1 MVSFLMP
8 GVYIEEISARQKP
21 IEGLATSI
29 TAFIGLNS
37 SATNSDYRR
46 PIASYQ
52 DFTAIFGECS
62 DMQSN
67 GKVTLLNYLGY
78 AVQSFF
84 ENGGRKCYV
93 AAVPRLNVN
102 AYREALESLQTIDEI
117 CLIAAPG
124 YSALAEAD
132 ASQVSQLLVD
142 HAEKRHYCFA
152 LLDSPPNASNQQL
165 LHARQAIHSAN
176 AALYT
181 PWLIVNDSRR
191 DKDILIPPSGAVAGV
206 LARVDMNYGVWKA
219 PSNDE
224 IRGIIGFERYID
236 HIEQSELAPRGINVL
251 RNVTA
256 RGYRIW
262 GIRTTSDDEQW
273 RYVPVK
279 RLAMYIE
286 HSILK
291 GIDWAVFEPNE
302 EPLWA
307 SVQGEISLFLEKL
320 WRSGAFQGAHANE
333 AYFVRVDRATMT
345 ERDILEGRMYME
357 VGFAPLKPAEFV
369 VLRLRLKT
377 KPGHF

>member
-1 MVSFLMP
+1 MAFLTP
-8 GVYIEEISARQKP
+8 GVYIHDSIRQNP
-21 IEGLATSI
+21 IEGLSTSV

-37 SATNSDYRR
+37 NATVSEYRR

-52 DFTAIFGECS
+52 EYTAIFGECF

-67 GKVTLLNYLGY
+67 GKVTLINYLGY

-84 ENGGRKCYV
+84 ENGGRKCYIV
-93 AAVPRLNVN
+93 AVPRLTVD
-102 AYREALESLQTIDEI
+102 AYRDALESLETIDEI
-117 CLIAAPG
+117 CLVAAPG
-124 YSALAEAD
+124 YSALAETEAR
-132 ASQVSQLLVD
+132 QVSQLLVE
-142 HAEKRHYCFA
+142 HCEKMHYRFA

-165 LHARQAIHSAN
+165 IHARQSIHSAY

-181 PWLIVNDSRR
+181 PWLIVNDNRR
-191 DKDILIPPSGAVAGV
+191 DKDILIPPSGVVAGV

-236 HIEQSELAPRGINVL
+236 NMEQSELAPRGINVL

-262 GIRTTSDDEQW
+262 GIRTTSDEEQW

-279 RLAMYIE
+279 RTAMYIE
-286 HSILK
+286 HSIYK
-291 GIDWAVFEPNE
+291 GLDWAVFEPNE
-302 EPLWA
+302 APLWA
-307 SVQGEISLFLEKL
+307 SVQAEITLFLEKL
-320 WRSGAFQGAHANE
+320 WRSGAFQGARADE

-345 ERDILEGRMYME
+345 ERDMLAGRMYIE
-357 VGFAPLKPAEFV
+357 VGFAPLKPAEFI
-369 VLRLRLKT
+369 VLRMCIKAQ
-377 KPGHF
+377 PGHF

>member
-1 MVSFLMP
+1 MSFRTP
-8 GVYIEEISARQKP
+8 GVYVEEISARQKP

-37 SATNSDYRR
+37 SAADSDYRR

-52 DFTAIFGECS
+52 EYTAIFGECS
-62 DMQSN
+62 QMQSH
-67 GKVTLLNYLGY
+67 GKVTIINYLGY

-84 ENGGRKCYV
+84 ENGGRKCYI
-93 AAVPRLNVN
+93 AALPQLNVD
-102 AYREALESLQTIDEI
+102 AYRAALNSLQAIDDI
-117 CLIAAPG
+117 CLVAAPG
-124 YSALAEAD
+124 YSALAESA
-132 ASQVSQLLVD
+132 AQQISQLLVE
-142 HAEKRHYCFA
+142 HCEKSRYRFA

-165 LHARQAIHSAN
+165 IHTKQSLHSAY

-181 PWLIVNDSRR
+181 PWLIVNDCRR
-191 DKDILIPPSGAVAGV
+191 DKEILVPPCGVVAGV

-236 HIEQSELAPRGINVL
+236 NIEQSELAPRGINVL

-307 SVQGEISLFLEKL
+307 SVQGEVGLFLDKL
-320 WRSGAFQGAHANE
+320 WRSGAFQGARATE

-345 ERDILEGRMYME
+345 ERDILEGRMYIE
-357 VGFAPLKPAEFV
+357 VGFAPLKPAEFI
-369 VLRLRLKT
+369 VLRMCIKT